1 MLPAPVRDEP
11 RSGLRGFDVQGQ
23 PSDGPIASA
32 AICRAHPGLPVPRSS
47 NLAGTLMLREWSDVY
62 LIGIEEIDRQHQ
74 GFFTASHRLYEAIL
88 DREGREGVIEAVAFM
103 RDYAE
108 SHFDTE
114 EAFMRRHAY
123 PDLADHLRQHV
134 AFMRHLDDLE
144 NDLRT
149 FGPSQE
155 LADRA
160 LEMTQDWLI
169 DHIADEDVL
178 YALHVKAGEL
188 GDQAG

>member
-1 MLPAPVRDEP
+1 
-11 RSGLRGFDVQGQ
+11 
-23 PSDGPIASA
+23 
-32 AICRAHPGLPVPRSS
+32 
-47 NLAGTLMLREWSDVY
+47 MLREWSDVY
-62 LIGIEEIDRQHQ
+62 VIGIEEIDPQHQ
-74 GFFTASHRLYEAIL
+74 GFFTASHGLYEAIL
-88 DREGREGVIEAVAFM
+88 DRKGREWVIEAVAFM

-123 PDLADHLRQHV
+123 PDLAGHLRQHV

-169 DHIADEDVL
+169 DHIADEDIL

-188 GDQAG
+188 GDQAR

>member
-1 MLPAPVRDEP
+1 
-11 RSGLRGFDVQGQ
+11 
-23 PSDGPIASA
+23 
-32 AICRAHPGLPVPRSS
+32 
-47 NLAGTLMLREWSDVY
+47 
-62 LIGIEEIDRQHQ
+62 
-74 GFFTASHRLYEAIL
+74 
-88 DREGREGVIEAVAFM
+88 
-103 RDYAE
+103 
-108 SHFDTE
+108 
-114 EAFMRRHAY
+114 
-123 PDLADHLRQHV
+123 
-134 AFMRHLDDLE
+134 MRHLDDLE